1 MGALAWLHI
10 IIMNHKIG
18 IILRLFTSNHI
29 NIIGIFVMAK
39 IKYFLILHFKDSFT
53 ISCLH
58 LPFLIVYFFLNIW
71 GAW

>member
-18 IILRLFTSNHI
+18 IILRLVTTNHTS
-29 NIIGIFVMAK
+29 IIGISVVAK
-39 IKYFLILHFKDSFT
+39 MNYFLILHFKDSFM

-58 LPFLIVYFFLNIW
+58 LPFLIVYFFLNNW